1 MPTYVTLWDY
11 TRKGVENIK
20 DSPSRLDRAISV
32 IESTDGELK
41 DFYLTMGGHDIVT
54 VTEFPD
60 DDAAASAMLRI
71 ARGGSVTSETMKAWP
86 EEEYRD
92 LIEEL

>member
-11 TRKGVENIK
+11 TQKGVGNIK

-32 IESTDGELK
+32 IESVDGELQ

-71 ARGGSVTSETMKAWP
+71 ARGGSVTPQTMKAWP
-86 EEEYRD
+86 EAESRE
-92 LIEEL
+92 LIGAL

>member
-1 MPTYVTLWDY
+1 MPTYVTLWNY
-11 TRKGVENIK
+11 TQKGVENIK
-20 DSPSRLDRAISV
+20 DSPNRLDRAISV
-32 IESTDGELK
+32 VESLDGEMH

-54 VTEFPD
+54 VMEFPD

-71 ARGGSVTSETMKAWP
+71 GRGGSVTSETMKAWP
-86 EEEYRD
+86 EAEYRE